1 MLSLLHALQSL
12 LSGFLI
18 IFVSRCKT
26 WRRDVLHAVEED
38 GVRVCLNKLVYG
50 TRHDMLDTAE
60 GAD

>member
-18 IFVSRCKT
+18 IFVSRSNT
-26 WRRDVLHAVEED
+26 WRKDMLHAVEKD

-50 TRHDMLDTAE
+50 TRQDMLDTAE